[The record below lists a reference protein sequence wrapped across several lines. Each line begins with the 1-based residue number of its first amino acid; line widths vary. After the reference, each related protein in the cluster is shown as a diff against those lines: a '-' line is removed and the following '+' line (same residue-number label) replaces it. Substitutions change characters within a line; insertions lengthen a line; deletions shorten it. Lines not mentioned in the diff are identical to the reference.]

1 MNSARSVYARR
12 RAKWIALAAALPL
25 MQFGGCVTV
34 LDEIVADALSIA
46 LVDGFAAVAATGL
59 QFLSEVLL

>member
-1 MNSARSVYARR
+1 MKSARSVYARR

-34 LDEIVADALSIA
+34 LDEIVGDALNIA
-46 LVDGFAAVAATGL
+46 LLDGLAAVTVTGL
-59 QFLSEVLL
+59 QFLLEFLL

>member
-12 RAKWIALAAALPL
+12 RAKWIKLAAALPL

-34 LDEIVADALSIA
+34 LDEIVADALNIA
-46 LVDGFAAVAATGL
+46 LLDGLAAVTATGL